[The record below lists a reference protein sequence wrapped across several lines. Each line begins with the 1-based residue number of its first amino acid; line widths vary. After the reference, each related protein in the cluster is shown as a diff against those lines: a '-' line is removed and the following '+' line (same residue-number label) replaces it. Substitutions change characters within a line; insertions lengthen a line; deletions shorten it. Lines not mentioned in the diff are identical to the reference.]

1 MRAERKLNKF
11 KMAVMYRIDRGEM
24 LSLIFCFITLQILT
38 CARLKRQYIT
48 QALTRTNSQQIDKA
62 K

>member
-11 KMAVMYRIDRGEM
+11 KMAAMYRIDRGKIIF
-24 LSLIFCFITLQILT
+24 LIFCSITLKILT

-48 QALTRTNSQQIDKA
+48 QILTRTNIA
-62 K
+62 TN

>member
-11 KMAVMYRIDRGEM
+11 KMAAMYGIDRGKII
-24 LSLIFCFITLQILT
+24 SLIFCFITLQILT

-48 QALTRTNSQQIDKA
+48 QILTRRNIATN
-62 K
+62 

>member
-11 KMAVMYRIDRGEM
+11 KMAAMYRIDRGKIIF
-24 LSLIFCFITLQILT
+24 LIFCFITLQILT

-48 QALTRTNSQQIDKA
+48 QILTRTNFA
-62 K
+62 TN